1 MIEPYLPENQKEKIV
16 LKILKKEAID
26 DDLV

>member
-1 MIEPYLPENQKEKIV
+1 VIESYLPENQKEKIV